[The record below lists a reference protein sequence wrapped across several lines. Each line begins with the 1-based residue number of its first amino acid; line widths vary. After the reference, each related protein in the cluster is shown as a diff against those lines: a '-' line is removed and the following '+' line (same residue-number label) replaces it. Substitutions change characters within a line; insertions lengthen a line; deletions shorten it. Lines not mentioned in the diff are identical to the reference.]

1 MKNLSVI
8 VNTYIFSAFFVLVLS
23 LPTIYFGFI
32 EEDNLCQEGTRAG
45 MVLSD
50 WLKVAGLT
58 ALVYTF
64 FIPTIVMIAQILD
77 VDAVIYAIPIV
88 MIMDIFFW
96 IVWVVLGIVILATN
110 ENRRCI
116 EEGTTIG
123 VMTVLQLVLGF
134 NRFAYL
140 YIGAKMM
147 EYTE

>member
-1 MKNLSVI
+1 
-8 VNTYIFSAFFVLVLS
+8 
-23 LPTIYFGFI
+23 
-32 EEDNLCQEGTRAG
+32 